1 MWDEVAGAFACTL
14 PVPMMRRTSCRGARP
29 WGPSTAALIGIV
41 AASVGACGDGTGE
54 SAAAPS
60 IKVDM
65 PSKSPI
71 VGPTSVPTKM
81 GFLSVWGSSDTD
93 VWAVGD
99 SGTAVHFDGHAWSL
113 IPTGVTEVLTS
124 VHGTG
129 PDDVWVA
136 GADGDVLH
144 WTGAAWT
151 IDNTLDGTTLLGVW
165 ATGPNDVWVSGVD
178 ESDGVGSGSLF
189 GHWTGTAWD
198 FLDINGAETLW
209 KIWASGPTDIWMVGT
224 APSGDG
230 IVYRGDGKIFD
241 PVPFT
246 GGSVHSI
253 WGSGPA
259 DVWVAPSAG
268 ALQHW
273 TGAAWTTIP
282 TLTASQAL
290 FGISG
295 SGPADVWTVGQN
307 GVVGHYGS
315 DATWSLSSS
324 GTTATL
330 FSVWSPKP
338 GEAWLVGGV
347 GTVLRWDGTTWL

>member
-1 MWDEVAGAFACTL
+1 
-14 PVPMMRRTSCRGARP
+14 
-29 WGPSTAALIGIV
+29 
-41 AASVGACGDGTGE
+41 
-54 SAAAPS
+54 
-60 IKVDM
+60 
-65 PSKSPI
+65 
-71 VGPTSVPTKM
+71 M

-151 IDNTLDGTTLLGVW
+151 IDNTLDGTTLLGIW

-178 ESDGVGSGSLF
+178 ESDGVGSGSLLRP
-189 GHWTGTAWD
+189 
-198 FLDINGAETLW
+198 LDGNGLGL
-209 KIWASGPTDIWMVGT
+209 SRHQR
-224 APSGDG
+224 
-230 IVYRGDGKIFD
+230 RGDALENLGLRTDRHLDGRHEPDRRRHRVSRRRQDLRSGAVHRRVGAQHLGKRARRRLGRA
-241 PVPFT
+241 V
-246 GGSVHSI
+246 
-253 WGSGPA
+253 
-259 DVWVAPSAG
+259 AG

-273 TGAAWTTIP
+273 TGSAWTTIP

-295 SGPADVWTVGQN
+295 SGPDDVWTVGQN

-330 FSVWSPKP
+330 FSVWSSKP